1 MSTIDFETDKYLI
14 VAIGA
19 FILSFSSAPIFR
31 RVAVRFNL
39 TDNPNL
45 RKLQPTPV
53 PYLGGLAIL
62 LPISIGSIFL
72 PFFENS
78 GFILGQY
85 FLGIFLPGLF
95 IAILGLLD
103 DAYELRILPR
113 LLCQIAV
120 GNLTSLF
127 LILSGGGIQLF
138 EFTWI
143 NFIFT
148 TLWVVSIINAI
159 NFMDNMDGLVT
170 SLSLIISITFCIL
183 SILNG
188 QSLVALFCL
197 VIAASTAGFL
207 FWNFQPATIYLGD
220 MGALYLG
227 FLLAAVSIRI
237 DINSQSIASRIAVP
251 ILILALPLLDLF
263 RVVVT
268 RIVSRKSPFI
278 GGRDHISHK
287 LLAKNFSVN
296 KVLIILCG
304 FQFLLSSIGIF
315 IYLNTV

>member
-1 MSTIDFETDKYLI
+1 M
-14 VAIGA
+14 
-19 FILSFSSAPIFR
+19 
-31 RVAVRFNL
+31 
-39 TDNPNL
+39 
-45 RKLQPTPV
+45 
-53 PYLGGLAIL
+53 
-62 LPISIGSIFL
+62 
-72 PFFENS
+72 
-78 GFILGQY
+78 
-85 FLGIFLPGLF
+85 
-95 IAILGLLD
+95 
-103 DAYELRILPR
+103 
-113 LLCQIAV
+113 
-120 GNLTSLF
+120 
-127 LILSGGGIQLF
+127 
-138 EFTWI
+138 
-143 NFIFT
+143 
-148 TLWVVSIINAI
+148 
-159 NFMDNMDGLVT
+159 
-170 SLSLIISITFCIL
+170 
-183 SILNG
+183 NG